1 MTFQLNEIS
10 RYIINGLVATAIH
23 YGILTFLLEVVN
35 LSSAG
40 VANLLAA
47 IVGISA
53 SFLGSRYYVFRDHSE
68 SIITQALKFSGLYG
82 FIAVLHGLILF
93 IWSDHFGLDYRIG
106 FLIATFFQVS
116 MSFIGN
122 KLLVFNK

>member
-1 MTFQLNEIS
+1 MTFRLNEIS
-10 RYIINGLVATAIH
+10 RYIINGLLATAMH
-23 YGILTFLLEVVN
+23 YGVLTFLLEVIN

-40 VANLLAA
+40 VANLFAA

-53 SFLGSRYYVFRDHSE
+53 SFLGSRYFVFRNHKE
-68 SIITQALKFSGLYG
+68 NIITQAVKFSGLYG
-82 FIAVLHGLILF
+82 FIAVLHGLILY

-106 FLIATFFQVS
+106 FLVATFFQVS
-116 MSFIGN
+116 LSFIGN